1 MANLAATYRNQ
12 NRWKEA
18 GELEL
23 EVIEMKKK
31 VLGVEHPDTLVSM
44 NNLAHTWK
52 TQGKYAEALALME
65 ECVQIRSRVLGINHP
80 KTHSSLASWN
90 SWKTLG

>member
-1 MANLAATYRNQ
+1 
-12 NRWKEA
+12 
-18 GELEL
+18 
-23 EVIEMKKK
+23 MKKK